1 MTTLLSSVWSM
12 SRSRTARGAAGVLMT
27 AGMLLGFASEAR
39 AQLDPLLALKK
50 IPPNVI
56 IVLDTSFRMLDDG
69 NGNIYDVKTYS
80 QAADPIVATAL
91 GVSATS
97 YRRIYQGLLFDT
109 VQSTTAKYLTT
120 NIVPVNFSATD
131 PAYVNFWSPTR
142 WETAKAG
149 LAQVVGENSSFV
161 RWGLVKLRQNTP
173 AWRNTGSTSGCD
185 KPVKVTGN
193 ATLQTTL
200 DTSPCAGITGVGAAN
215 AFVLYAPSVANADFA
230 NATAPAGTVVYAPG
244 SASATANILTALQGA
259 VGSGTLIPASMGTN
273 TYVDR
278 PIDYALTDARAQT
291 VTTMQA
297 DSLIACR
304 NTVIVLVTGGKDGG
318 DATYTAAHNP
328 ATTASTFASVS
339 VTVGGVT
346 TKRRVPIVV
355 VGVKPSA
362 TDEAQLQSIATNSGG
377 RYFKATTSTDVAS
390 AVNYA
395 VQLGYAKAADVDAGN
410 VSEFSLVTPVVG
422 TVNLVNAKS
431 SAGAAL
437 PNTDITSTQGAT
449 SGDSVPQRSNMLVT
463 AGFGLP
469 GFDGKLHAF
478 RAFQPQADTTKATGW
493 AFVKDGTKLWPDL
506 DDRPTLA
513 GSARVPFLSDSRNI
527 YTLIPDGSGGGT
539 MTAFTAANASTLS
552 PYLGGADAATVISFV
567 RNLPIGAVIGS
578 TPAIMDPP
586 SLDPPPDE
594 DYGFQDSTGT
604 YAGNHKN
611 RRSII
616 FVGAN
621 DGMIHAIDARTG
633 YEVWAFIPFNLLPKL
648 KTLMDGE
655 PVEQFDYFVD
665 SSPKLADIKLGGSW
679 KTMLIIGESYGG
691 TFYQAFD
698 VSEAGMN
705 VDPSEDGLTA
715 VTDMLAQ
722 FDQPNESITFK
733 WSFPD
738 YSHFDTTISA
748 FVQSYGSIT
757 ATPALSDGF
766 PGGRLRIYGDL
777 KSTATDPEKRM
788 GFTWSDPAV
797 GPLTLDRSVNAAMVG
812 SGYFPDVET
821 SASLSRGSSAPRAG
835 HTFFMINAATGLLLG
850 SPTSCSTSSTG
861 TGCLDVGDIS
871 NSRKNALQA
880 DVTAAGDYASTV
892 VNRAYQGDADGTY
905 WRFDLT
911 STGSIT
917 KTQLVSA
924 ATNAGPIYSSSAL
937 LFIGSTDRYLFYS
950 TGSDNLSAFTPNGGA
965 GTFKLQEV
973 KDAASPTVVTLQSL
987 TAVSSTSTNSPTNG
1001 ERPTSA
1007 PTVAGDIVFY
1017 TTTSDTT
1024 TASCSSDATANTY
1037 AFAYTGG
1044 AAYDSNNN
1052 GKIDK
1057 TESPIVATS
1066 SGRGTSPFI
1075 VDQHL
1080 YLTTTSKTGVGVTVL
1095 GDSADFDNGVG
1106 QVGVRILS
1114 WREIR

>member
-1 MTTLLSSVWSM
+1 MTTFLSSGSSM
-12 SRSRTARGAAGVLMT
+12 SRSSAARGAVGLLMT
-27 AGMLLGFASEAR
+27 ACVLLGFASDAR

-69 NGNIYDVKTYS
+69 SGNTYDVKTYT
-80 QAADPIVATAL
+80 QTPDTTVAGAL
-91 GVSATS
+91 GVTTAN

-120 NIVPVNFSATD
+120 NIVAVNSDASTY
-131 PAYVNFWSPTR
+131 ANFWSPTR

-149 LAQVVGENSSFV
+149 LAQVVGENSQYV
-161 RWGLVKLRQNTP
+161 RWGLIKLRQNTP
-173 AWRNTGSTSGCD
+173 AWRSTTSPTGCD

-193 ATLQTTL
+193 ATLQASVDL
-200 DTSPCAGITGVGAAN
+200 LPCAAIVGVGAAN
-215 AFVLYAPSVANADFA
+215 AFAIYAPSVANADYA
-230 NATAPAGTVVYAPG
+230 NATAPSGTVVVAPG
-244 SASATANILTALQGA
+244 ATSATANILTALQGA

-278 PIDYALTDARAQT
+278 PIDYALSDARTQT
-291 VTTMQA
+291 VSTMTA

-318 DATYTAAHNP
+318 DPTYAAAHNTG
-328 ATTASTFASVS
+328 TTASSFASVS
-339 VTVGGVT
+339 VTVAGVT

-362 TDEAQLQSIATNSGG
+362 DDESALQTIATNSGG
-377 RYFKATTSTDVAS
+377 HYFKATTSTDVAS

-410 VSEFSLVTPVVG
+410 ISEFSFVTPVVG
-422 TVNLVNAKS
+422 TVDLVDAKS
-431 SAGAAL
+431 STGASL
-437 PNTDITSTQGAT
+437 PNTDITSSQGAT
-449 SGDSVPQRSNMLVT
+449 TGDSVPQRSNMLVT

-478 RAFQPQADTTKATGW
+478 RSYQPQADTTKSTGW
-493 AFVKDGTKLWPDL
+493 SFVKDGTKLWPDL

-513 GSARVPFLSDSRNI
+513 GTARVPFSSDSRNI

-539 MTAFTAANASTLS
+539 MTAFSAANAGTLS
-552 PYLGGADAATVISFV
+552 PYLGGADASTLISFV
-567 RNLPIGAVIGS
+567 RNLPMGAVIGS

-594 DYGFQDSTGT
+594 AYGFPDSTGT
-604 YAGNHKN
+604 YAGLHKN

-621 DGMIHAIDARTG
+621 DGMIHAIDARSG

-648 KTLMDGE
+648 RTLMDGE

-665 SSPKLADIKLGGSW
+665 SSPKIADIKLGGSW
-679 KTMLIIGESYGG
+679 KTMLIIGQSYGG

-698 VSEAGMN
+698 ISEAGMN
-705 VDPSEDGLTA
+705 VAPDEDGLTA

-722 FDQPNESITFK
+722 FDQPNESIKFK

-748 FVQSYGSIT
+748 FLQSYGSIT
-757 ATPALSDGF
+757 ATAPLTDGF
-766 PGGRLRIYGDL
+766 PGGRVRIYGDL

-812 SGYFPDVET
+812 SGYFPDIEQ

-835 HTFFMINAATGLLLG
+835 HTFYMINADTGLLLG
-850 SPTSCSTSSTG
+850 SPTTCSTSSTG
-861 TGCLDVGDIS
+861 TGCLDVGDVS

-880 DVTAAGDYASTV
+880 DVTAAGDYSSTV
-892 VNRAYQGDADGTY
+892 VNRAYQGDTDGTY
-905 WRFDLT
+905 WRFDMT
-911 STGSIT
+911 SAGAIS
-917 KTQLVSA
+917 KTQLASA
-924 ATNAGPIYSSSAL
+924 ASNGGPIYSSSAL
-937 LFIGSTDRYLFYS
+937 LYIGSTERYLFYS
-950 TGSDNLSAFTPNGGA
+950 TGSDILSASTPNGGA

-973 KDAASPTVVTLQSL
+973 MDAASPVLTTLQSL
-987 TAVSSTSTNSPTNG
+987 TAVSSSSTASPTNG

-1007 PTVAGDIVFY
+1007 PTVAGDIVFF

-1024 TASCSSDATANTY
+1024 TASCATDATANLY

-1052 GKIDK
+1052 GKLDK
-1057 TESPIVATS
+1057 SESPIVAS
-1066 SGRGTSPFI
+1066 STGRATSPFI

-1080 YLTTTSKTGVGVTVL
+1080 FLTTTSKTGVGVTVL

>member
-1 MTTLLSSVWSM
+1 MTTFLSSAWSM
-12 SRSRTARGAAGVLMT
+12 SRSRATRGAAGAFMT
-27 AGMLLGFASEAR
+27 ACMLLGFASEAR

-69 NGNIYDVKTYS
+69 SGNIYDVKTYTKT
-80 QAADPIVATAL
+80 DDNNVALAL
-91 GVSATS
+91 GVTGAT

-120 NIVPVNFSATD
+120 NIVPVNVSITD
-131 PAYVNFWSPTR
+131 PAYTSFWSPTR

-149 LAQVVGENSSFV
+149 LAQVVGENSTFV

-173 AWRNTGSTSGCD
+173 AWRNTGSTTGCD

-193 ATLQTTL
+193 ATLQTQL
-200 DTSPCAGITGVGAAN
+200 DTNPCAGITGVGAAN

-244 SASATANILTALQGA
+244 SASATSNILTALQGA
-259 VGSGTLIPASMGTN
+259 VGTGTLIPASMGAN

-278 PIDYALTDARAQT
+278 PIDFALTDARAQ
-291 VTTMQA
+291 VVSTMTA

-304 NTVIVLVTGGKDGG
+304 NTVIVLVTGGKDDGN
-318 DATYTAAHNP
+318 AAYTAAHNP

-346 TKRRVPIVV
+346 TNRRVPIVV

-362 TDEAQLQSIATNSGG
+362 ADESQLQSIATNSGG
-377 RYFKATTSTDVAS
+377 RYFKATSATDVAS

-395 VQLGYAKAADVDAGN
+395 VQLGYAKAVDVDAGN

-431 SAGAAL
+431 STGAAL
-437 PNTDITSTQGAT
+437 PNTDITSTQGTT

-478 RAFQPQADTTKATGW
+478 RAFAPQADTTKATGW
-493 AFVKDGTKLWPDL
+493 SFVKDGTKLWPDL

-513 GSARVPFLSDSRNI
+513 GTARVPFSSDSRNI

-539 MTAFTAANASTLS
+539 MTALTVANATTLS

-594 DYGFQDSTGT
+594 DYGFPDSTGT
-604 YAGNHKN
+604 YAGNHKD

-665 SSPKLADIKLGGSW
+665 SSPKLADIKLNGSW
-679 KTMLIIGESYGG
+679 KTMLIIGESNGG

-705 VDPSEDGLTA
+705 VDPAEDGLTA

-722 FDQPNESITFK
+722 FDQPDESITLQVVVPRLLALRHDDLRVRPVVRIDHRDARPLRR
-733 WSFPD
+733 FPGR
-738 YSHFDTTISA
+738 A
-748 FVQSYGSIT
+748 
-757 ATPALSDGF
+757 PAHLRRLEEHRDRSREARGLHLVR
-766 PGGRLRIYGDL
+766 PGGRSADARPQRQRRDGRLGLLPRCRNVGVAQPRFHGAARGAYVLHDQRGHGVAAGIADELQHVEHGHRLSRRRRRLEQPQERAAGGRHRSRRLRVDRREPRLSGRHRRHVLAVHPHVDGQHHEDAARVGRDERRPDL
-777 KSTATDPEKRM
+777 LVVRAALHR
-788 GFTWSDPAV
+788 
-797 GPLTLDRSVNAAMVG
+797 LDRSLPVLQHGQRQPVRVHAERRRRHVQAAG
-812 SGYFPDVET
+812 
-821 SASLSRGSSAPRAG
+821 SRGLRVP
-835 HTFFMINAATGLLLG
+835 
-850 SPTSCSTSSTG
+850 
-861 TGCLDVGDIS
+861 
-871 NSRKNALQA
+871 
-880 DVTAAGDYASTV
+880 
-892 VNRAYQGDADGTY
+892 
-905 WRFDLT
+905 
-911 STGSIT
+911 
-917 KTQLVSA
+917 
-924 ATNAGPIYSSSAL
+924 
-937 LFIGSTDRYLFYS
+937 
-950 TGSDNLSAFTPNGGA
+950 
-965 GTFKLQEV
+965 
-973 KDAASPTVVTLQSL
+973 
-987 TAVSSTSTNSPTNG
+987 
-1001 ERPTSA
+1001 
-1007 PTVAGDIVFY
+1007 
-1017 TTTSDTT
+1017 
-1024 TASCSSDATANTY
+1024 
-1037 AFAYTGG
+1037 
-1044 AAYDSNNN
+1044 
-1052 GKIDK
+1052 
-1057 TESPIVATS
+1057 
-1066 SGRGTSPFI
+1066 
-1075 VDQHL
+1075 
-1080 YLTTTSKTGVGVTVL
+1080 
-1095 GDSADFDNGVG
+1095 DSADAPEPYRRVLDLD
-1106 QVGVRILS
+1106 QLPDQR
-1114 WREIR
+1114 

>member
-1 MTTLLSSVWSM
+1 MTTNLSSGWST
-12 SRSRTARGAAGVLMT
+12 SRARVTRGLAGLFMT
-27 AGMLLGFASEAR
+27 AGLLLGFASEAR

-50 IPPNVI
+50 TPPNVI

-69 NGNIYDVKTYS
+69 SGNVYDVKTYS
-80 QAADPIVATAL
+80 QSADNNVANAL
-91 GVSATS
+91 GVTTS
-97 YRRIYQGLLFDT
+97 NYRRIYQGLLFDT
-109 VQSTTAKYLTT
+109 VQSTTAKYTTT
-120 NIVPVNFSATD
+120 NIVAVNSNAGAT
-131 PAYVNFWSPTR
+131 YENFWSPTR

-149 LAQVVGENSSFV
+149 LAQVVGENSTYV
-161 RWGLVKLRQNTP
+161 RWGLIKLRQNNP
-173 AWRNTGSTSGCD
+173 QWRNTTSSSGCD

-193 ATLQTTL
+193 ATLQATL
-200 DTSPCAGITGVGAAN
+200 DTSPCAGIVGVGAVNDFAI
-215 AFVLYAPSVANADFA
+215 YAPSVGNADYA
-230 NATAPAGTVVYAPG
+230 NATAPSGTVVYAPG
-244 SASATANILTALQGA
+244 ATNATANILTALQGA

-273 TYVDR
+273 SYIDR
-278 PIDYALTDARAQT
+278 PIDFALTDARAQ
-291 VTTMQA
+291 VVSTMTA

-304 NTVIVLVTGGKDGG
+304 NTVIVLVTGGKDSG
-318 DATYTAAHNP
+318 DAAYSAAHNTG
-328 ATTASTFASVS
+328 TTASNFASVS

-355 VGVKPSA
+355 VGIKPSA
-362 TDEAQLQSIATNSGG
+362 DDESALQTIALNSGG
-377 RYFKATTSTDVAS
+377 RYFKATSSTDVAS

-410 VSEFSLVTPVVG
+410 VSEFSYVTPVVG
-422 TVNLVNAKS
+422 TVNLIDAKS
-431 SAGAAL
+431 SSGAAL
-437 PNTDITSTQGAT
+437 PNTEISSTQGAT
-449 SGDSVPQRSNMLVT
+449 SGDSVPQRSNMLIT

-478 RAFQPQADTTKATGW
+478 RAYQPQADTTKSTGW
-493 AFVKDGTKLWPDL
+493 SFVKDGTKLWPDL
-506 DDRPTLA
+506 DDRPDLA
-513 GSARVPFLSDSRNI
+513 GTARVPFSSDSRNI

-539 MTAFTAANASTLS
+539 MTAFTTANASTLS
-552 PYLGGADAATVISFV
+552 AYLGGADASTLISFV
-567 RNLPIGAVIGS
+567 RNLPMGAVIGS

-594 DYGFQDSTGT
+594 DYGFPDSTGT

-621 DGMIHAIDARTG
+621 DGMIHAIDARSG

-665 SSPKLADIKLGGSW
+665 SSPKIADIKLNGAW
-679 KTMLIIGESYGG
+679 KTMLIIGQGYGG

-698 VSEAGMN
+698 ISEAGMN
-705 VDPSEDGLTA
+705 VAPDEDGITA
-715 VTDMLAQ
+715 VNDMLAQ
-722 FDQPNESITFK
+722 FDQPNESIQFK

-748 FVQSYGSIT
+748 FIQAYGSIT
-757 ATPALSDGF
+757 STAALSDGF
-766 PGGRLRIYGDL
+766 PGGRVRMYGDL
-777 KSTATDPEKRM
+777 KSTATDPEKRV

-797 GPLTLDRSVNAAMVG
+797 GPLTLDRSINAALVG
-812 SGYFPDVET
+812 SGYFPDIEQ
-821 SASLSRGSSAPRAG
+821 SASLSRGSTAPRAG
-835 HTFFMINAATGLLLG
+835 HTFFMINADTGLLLG
-850 SPTSCSTSSTG
+850 TPSTCSTSSTG

-880 DVTAAGDYASTV
+880 DVTAAGDYSSTV
-892 VNRAYQGDADGTY
+892 VNRAYQGDTDGTY
-905 WRFDLT
+905 WRFDIS
-911 STGSIT
+911 STGSIS
-917 KTQLVSA
+917 KTQLASA
-924 ATNAGPIYSSSAL
+924 TTNGGPIYSSSAL
-937 LFIGSTDRYLFYS
+937 LYIGSTERYLFYS
-950 TGSDNLSAFTPNGGA
+950 TGSDLLSAFTPNGGA

-973 KDAASPTVVTLQSL
+973 KDATSPTVTTLQSL
-987 TAVSSTSTNSPTNG
+987 TSVSSSTGNSPTNG

-1017 TTTSDTT
+1017 TTTKDST
-1024 TASCSSDATANTY
+1024 TASCSTDATASLY

-1052 GKIDK
+1052 GKLDK
-1057 TESPIVATS
+1057 SESPVVSTS
-1066 SGRGTSPFI
+1066 TGRATSPFI

-1080 YLTTTSKTGVGVTVL
+1080 FLTTTSSTGVGVTIL